1 MLLTCLLAWSAAQAA
16 QIGVGSTREAVIAAL
31 GEPVGRS
38 SAGSREVLNYPGGR
52 VFLREGRVE
61 ELDAA
66 LVSVAPSPPPADPV
80 VQAAPKKPDPAPAPA
95 PTPAA
100 QETPAPGEHNWI
112 KLALLTVFLCVI
124 LLLGRHW
131 MRVAMRAQAEKKRD
145 LLSR

>member
-1 MLLTCLLAWSAAQAA
+1 MVLICLLASGVARAAR
-16 QIGVGSTREAVIAAL
+16 IGVGASRAEVIAAL

-38 SAGSREVLNYPGGR
+38 STGSREVLIYPDGR

-66 LVSVAPSPPPADPV
+66 LVPAEIAPPHVEEPAPSPQPPPPPAPAV
-80 VQAAPKKPDPAPAPA
+80 AEAPAPA
-95 PTPAA
+95 PEGHA
-100 QETPAPGEHNWI
+100 WI
-112 KLALLTVFLCVI
+112 KPALIVVFLGLI

-131 MRVAMRAQAEKKRD
+131 MRVAKRAQEAKRD